1 MRVVVGVDGGG
12 TKTRVLVADGRGET
26 LGTSE
31 GAASAVRPGAV
42 EHSADVI
49 ASCVREALAAAGVAD
64 VRPAALC
71 VGVAGVGRPVEREQ
85 LWRSLV
91 ERELAT
97 EVSVLPDAQ
106 VALDDA
112 FGDGPGILLV
122 SGTGSIA
129 FGRGPT
135 GTEARVGGW
144 GPVCG
149 DEGSGAW
156 IGRRALSVVT
166 ASVDGREPETALL
179 GAVLTAAELNEP
191 GELVAWAASATPA
204 QLATLAAVVVSTAA
218 GGDLR
223 ANSILDLAAEELS
236 LHVRTLARQL
246 FADERAAC
254 SVALAGGLLKAG
266 SSLRKRLE
274 HRLKSS
280 TPGAQVIAGEVR
292 PERGAMRAALAL
304 AGGADTTDGI
314 ADAPGADGEI
324 DDGDVTGDVVVDDS
338 RIDDDVIGGAA
349 GGEDVSGTADGDHD
363 SPAESHDE
371 ELDEPGADDDDGA
384 EQEAEA
390 TSEEE
395 HATERAG
402 D

>member
-1 MRVVVGVDGGG
+1 
-12 TKTRVLVADGRGET
+12 VADGRGET

-42 EHSADVI
+42 EHSAEVI
-49 ASCVREALAAAGVAD
+49 ASCVREALAAAGAAD

-71 VGVAGVGRPVEREQ
+71 VGVAGVGRPSEREQ
-85 LWRSLV
+85 LWRALV
-91 ERELAT
+91 ERELAI

-112 FGDGPGILLV
+112 FGDGAGILLV

-135 GTEARVGGW
+135 GAEARVGGW

-166 ASVDGREPETALL
+166 ASVDGREPETALV

-191 GELVAWAASATPA
+191 GDLVGWAASATPA

-223 ANSILDLAAEELS
+223 ANSILDLAAEELA

-280 TPGAQVIAGEVR
+280 TPGAQLIAGEVR

-304 AGGADTTDGI
+304 AGGADALEHT
-314 ADAPGADGEI
+314 AEAPGGEGES
-324 DDGDVTGDVVVDDS
+324 DDGDVIGDDS
-338 RIDDDVIGGAA
+338 RIDEDGTGDAA
-349 GGEDVSGTADGDHD
+349 GGDEVSDTAGSEHD
-363 SPAESHDE
+363 SSAESQDAEPAQQVPDE
-371 ELDEPGADDDDGA
+371 DQA
-384 EQEAEA
+384 
-390 TSEEE
+390 SEEE
-395 HATERAG
+395 AEGSSEREHATGRAG

>member
-1 MRVVVGVDGGG
+1 
-12 TKTRVLVADGRGET
+12 
-26 LGTSE
+26 
-31 GAASAVRPGAV
+31 
-42 EHSADVI
+42 
-49 ASCVREALAAAGVAD
+49 
-64 VRPAALC
+64 
-71 VGVAGVGRPVEREQ
+71 
-85 LWRSLV
+85 
-91 ERELAT
+91 
-97 EVSVLPDAQ
+97 
-106 VALDDA
+106 
-112 FGDGPGILLV
+112 
-122 SGTGSIA
+122 
-129 FGRGPT
+129 
-135 GTEARVGGW
+135 VGGW

-166 ASVDGREPETALL
+166 ASVDGREPETALV

-191 GELVAWAASATPA
+191 GDLVGWAASATPA

-223 ANSILDLAAEELS
+223 ANSILDLAAEELA

-280 TPGAQVIAGEVR
+280 TPGAQLIAGEVR

-304 AGGADTTDGI
+304 AGGADALEHT
-314 ADAPGADGEI
+314 AEAPGGEGES
-324 DDGDVTGDVVVDDS
+324 DDGDVIGDDS
-338 RIDDDVIGGAA
+338 RIDEDGTGDAA
-349 GGEDVSGTADGDHD
+349 GGDEVSDTAGSEHD
-363 SPAESHDE
+363 SSAESQDAEPAQQVPDE
-371 ELDEPGADDDDGA
+371 DQA
-384 EQEAEA
+384 
-390 TSEEE
+390 SEEE
-395 HATERAG
+395 AEGSSEREHATGRAG